1 MLRVVIL
8 TEGNGYFN
16 NLKRKAVGTIRAKLK
31 GVYFEEEP
39 KNSPHII
46 LKTILFLIW
55 RVTRLNEAHYF
66 YIKTTPNVL

>member
-8 TEGNGYFN
+8 TEGNGCFN
-16 NLKRKAVGTIRAKLK
+16 NFKLKAVRTIRAKLK
-31 GVYFEEEP
+31 GVYFEEKP

-46 LKTILFLIW
+46 LKTILFRMS